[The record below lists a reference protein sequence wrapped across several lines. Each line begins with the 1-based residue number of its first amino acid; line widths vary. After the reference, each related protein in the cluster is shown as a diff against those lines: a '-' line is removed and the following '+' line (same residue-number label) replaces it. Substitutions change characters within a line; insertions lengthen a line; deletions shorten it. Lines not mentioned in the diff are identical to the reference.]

1 MRGTLTG
8 LVFARIPIRSL
19 AIIVAAFA
27 LHAVTGGS
35 LFTNGVQHVEVVER
49 NSGRKTVFIDYGFGT
64 SDHASYGI
72 RVMDQGEKV
81 FLGERLV
88 DDDGLL
94 GKYRMEVMFH
104 QMTGGPALAKEYP
117 LGKVHELIDVSS
129 RLKSEYRIRIA
140 SPPDDSSFVIYIGS
154 DEPLGV
160 DEVEYARLS
169 PFGGRIAIPLD

>member
-1 MRGTLTG
+1 MNKRKWWP
-8 LVFARIPIRSL
+8 LVGIALSLL

-27 LHAVTGGS
+27 LHAATGGS
-35 LFTNGVQHVEVVER
+35 LFTTGVQHVEVVER
-49 NSGRKTVFIDYGFGT
+49 NSGRKTIFIAYGFGT
-64 SDHASYGI
+64 SDHASYSI

-88 DDDGLL
+88 EDDGLL

-104 QMTGGPALAKEYP
+104 DIKGSPALAKESP
-117 LGKVHELIDVSS
+117 LGKVHELIDASS

-140 SPPDDSSFVIYIGS
+140 YPPDDSSFVIYIGS
-154 DEPLGV
+154 DEPLNV